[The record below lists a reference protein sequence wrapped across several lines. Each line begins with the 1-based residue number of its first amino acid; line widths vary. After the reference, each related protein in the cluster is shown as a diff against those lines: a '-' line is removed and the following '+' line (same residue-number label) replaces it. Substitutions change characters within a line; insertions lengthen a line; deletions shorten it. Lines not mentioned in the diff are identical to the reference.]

1 MPVCQ
6 LSAVSSRL
14 SCTCKGGCAH
24 LEFVWLLLLCHVLP
38 AIPKSRIVE
47 SGLQGT
53 TTHRQCNTSPPN
65 RSSWT
70 TQLPP
75 PHTCMKF
82 QMAMP
87 PFLSPLSTWQS
98 LEAGTARQ
106 HTRRLCSFRMAASTC
121 AGDRQKQQ
129 RQQNQSRGKHSIHI
143 CHLQPLELP
152 CKLVDSTRT
161 SYSHNP
167 PPIANHNPQPC
178 RHPVLPAPKAAPEH
192 PPATWVT

>member
-1 MPVCQ
+1 VDLREPMPVCQ

-75 PHTCMKF
+75 PPHLHEVPDGNAALLVPTQHMAVAGGRHSQAAHTPTV
-82 QMAMP
+82 QLQDGRVNLRRRPA
-87 PFLSPLSTWQS
+87 
-98 LEAGTARQ
+98 ETAAAAKSKQRKAQ
-106 HTRRLCSFRMAASTC
+106 HP
-121 AGDRQKQQ
+121 
-129 RQQNQSRGKHSIHI
+129 
-143 CHLQPLELP
+143 HLP
-152 CKLVDSTRT
+152 S
-161 SYSHNP
+161 
-167 PPIANHNPQPC
+167 
-178 RHPVLPAPKAAPEH
+178 AAPGITMQ
-192 PPATWVT
+192 AR